1 MRLARRSTARGC
13 TARSVYPVAV
23 NAKRCIVLLAILAA
37 ACGGPSEPQGP
48 HVHKDPISVRGWI
61 VDVETGPSTAYHTV
75 ETEAARK
82 RDLFRGTNVW
92 VENAPYVSGGVA
104 ETGAFLLLDVPP
116 GDVTITFSAPGVPS
130 SRLVLKQIPGNA
142 DVFIPAMLLKRDTVS
157 LLDPKNAKVR
167 VAAQVDKAAATGA
180 FATVG
185 DQRIPVMRT
194 PIREMIDR
202 LDYPNPPAISAPL
215 ATVK

>member
-1 MRLARRSTARGC
+1 M
-13 TARSVYPVAV
+13 
-23 NAKRCIVLLAILAA
+23 LAA
-37 ACGGPSEPQGP
+37 ACGPSEPQGP

-116 GDVTITFSAPGVPS
+116 GDVTITFSAPGVPV
-130 SRLVLKQIPGNA
+130 SRLVLKKIPGNA
-142 DVFIPAMLLKRDTVS
+142 DVYIPAMLIKKDAVS
-157 LLDPKNAKVR
+157 LLDPQGAKVR
-167 VAAQVDKAAATGA
+167 VAAQIEKAVPTGA
-180 FATVG
+180 FANVG
-185 DQRIPVMRT
+185 DQRIAVVST

-202 LDYPNPPAISAPL
+202 LDYPNPPATQAPL

>member
-1 MRLARRSTARGC
+1 VNVKHC
-13 TARSVYPVAV
+13 VFIVA
-23 NAKRCIVLLAILAA
+23 IVAA

-82 RDLFRGTNVW
+82 RDLFSGTNVW

-104 ETGAFLLLDVPP
+104 ETGSFLLLDVPP
-116 GDVTITFSAPGVPS
+116 GDVPITFSAPGVPVS
-130 SRLVLKQIPGNA
+130 KLVLKQIPGNA
-142 DVFIPAMLLKRDTVS
+142 DVFIPAMLIKKDAVS
-157 LLDPKNAKVR
+157 LLDPKGTKVR
-167 VAAQVDKAAATGA
+167 MAAQIDKAKPTGA
-180 FATVG
+180 FASVG
-185 DQRIPVMRT
+185 DQRIAVMST
-194 PIREMIDR
+194 PIKEMIDR
-202 LDYPNPPAISAPL
+202 LDYPTPPAYQTPL

>member
-1 MRLARRSTARGC
+1 
-13 TARSVYPVAV
+13 V
-23 NAKRCIVLLAILAA
+23 NAKRCIVLLATIAA

-48 HVHKDPISVRGWI
+48 HVHNDPISVRGWI

-116 GDVTITFSAPGVPS
+116 GDVTITFSAPGVPV
-130 SRLVLKQIPGNA
+130 SRLVLRHIPGNA
-142 DVFIPAMLLKRDTVS
+142 DVLIPAMLIKPNAVS
-157 LLDPKNAKVR
+157 LLDPKSARVR
-167 VAAQVDKAAATGA
+167 VAAQIDKARPTGA
-180 FATVG
+180 FANVG
-185 DQRIPVMRT
+185 DQRIAVVST

-202 LDYPNPPAISAPL
+202 LDYPNPPASQAPL
-215 ATVK
+215 AIVK

>member
-1 MRLARRSTARGC
+1 
-13 TARSVYPVAV
+13 
-23 NAKRCIVLLAILAA
+23 
-37 ACGGPSEPQGP
+37 
-48 HVHKDPISVRGWI
+48 VHKDPISVRGWI
-61 VDVETGPSTAYHTV
+61 VDVETGPNTAYHTV

-104 ETGAFLLLDVPP
+104 ETGSFLLLDVPP
-116 GDVTITFSAPGVPS
+116 GDVTITFSAPGVPV

-142 DVFIPAMLLKRDTVS
+142 DVFIPAMLIKRDTVS
-157 LLDPKNAKVR
+157 LLDPKGAKVR
-167 VAAQVDKAAATGA
+167 VAAQVDKAVPTGA

-185 DQRIPVMRT
+185 DQRIAVMST

-202 LDYPNPPAISAPL
+202 LDYPNPPPSYAPL

>member
-1 MRLARRSTARGC
+1 
-13 TARSVYPVAV
+13 V
-23 NAKRCIVLLAILAA
+23 NANRCVVLFALFAL
-37 ACGGPSEPQGP
+37 ACGGSPESQGP
-48 HVHKDPISVRGWI
+48 RVHKDPVSVRGWI
-61 VDVETGPSTAYHTV
+61 VDVETGPDTAYHTV

-104 ETGAFLLLDVPP
+104 ETGSFLLLDVPP
-116 GDVTITFSAPGVPS
+116 GDVTITFSAPGVPV

-167 VAAQVDKAAATGA
+167 MAAQVDKAAPTGA

-185 DQRIPVMRT
+185 DQRIPVMGT

-202 LDYPNPPAISAPL
+202 LDYPNPPASQAPL
-215 ATVK
+215 AIVK

>member
-1 MRLARRSTARGC
+1 VNPKHTVFILA
-13 TARSVYPVAV
+13 
-23 NAKRCIVLLAILAA
+23 LLAA

-104 ETGAFLLLDVPP
+104 ETGSFLLLDVPP
-116 GDVTITFSAPGVPS
+116 GDVMITFSAPGVQV
-130 SRLVLKQIPGNA
+130 SRLVLKHIPGNA
-142 DVFIPAMLLKRDTVS
+142 DVFIPAMLIKRDAVS
-157 LLDPKNAKVR
+157 LLDPKSAKVR
-167 VAAQVDKAAATGA
+167 VAAQIDKATPTGA
-180 FATVG
+180 FANVG
-185 DQRIPVMRT
+185 DQRIAVVST

-202 LDYPNPPAISAPL
+202 LDYPNPPASYAPL

>member
-1 MRLARRSTARGC
+1 
-13 TARSVYPVAV
+13 V
-23 NAKRCIVLLAILAA
+23 NAKRCIFILAILAA

-61 VDVETGPSTAYHTV
+61 VDVETGPITAYHTV

-104 ETGAFLLLDVPP
+104 ETGSFLLLDVPP
-116 GDVTITFSAPGVPS
+116 GDVTITFSAPGVPV

-142 DVFIPAMLLKRDTVS
+142 DVYIPAMLIKRDTVS
-157 LLDPKNAKVR
+157 LLDPKSAKVR
-167 VAAQVDKAAATGA
+167 VAAQIDKAVRTGA

-185 DQRIPVMRT
+185 DQRIAVMST

-202 LDYPNPPAISAPL
+202 LDYPNPPASYAPL